1 MSRRFLLPFLA
12 LFSALWMLG
21 EPAASALTERT
32 LTIDAASYDPSG
44 YEAST
49 KSIVITYT
57 ISESQSSGSLSFS
70 SSNTDVCTIAQTI
83 NSGRYSRTEATVTF
97 VRGGSC
103 TLTISV
109 GAWST
114 YTGAS
119 GSITFPITDPG
130 SAVLWGSSIA
140 SPVSYGGVLK
150 DLTVTD
156 IDTGGLG
163 MSRTTC
169 AIADGRAYCWGDNGA
184 GQLGINSTSDSN
196 QPVAV
201 HTVGDGT
208 GSALPDDAEVRAIS
222 VSVSGHVC
230 VTAMP
235 AGGTSDADM
244 RAYCWGRNT
253 NGQLGDG
260 TQINRTVPVE
270 VDDCDCGATL
280 ISAGYD
286 HTCAVIGGHAACW
299 GYGSKGQIGDGL
311 TADSAVPAYVAE
323 TGDGD
328 RGGVTSALPT
338 GAEITMIE
346 AGGDASCAVADG
358 RAYCWGNNANGR
370 LGDGTATNR
379 LVPVAVDLT
388 TGLSTRTVTDIALG
402 GRHSMGDPHS
412 GSWMFTCAVASGD
425 AYCWGSDGWDAIGNG
440 GDGGGYR
447 PIAVYTSSQ
456 GSALPD
462 DAEVTA
468 IDAGWRHV
476 CAVADGVAYCWGAGT
491 DKPGEANVSAGS
503 ALRGNHITKISV
515 TGSQSGTSHMTT
527 NAAVRQFVRAD
538 QTITFP
544 TPARVDH
551 TTASVDLT
559 GEATASSGLAV
570 TLTADPADVCTIAG
584 EVVTVVSHGSC
595 TITADQAG
603 DGDWAPAPSVVRVL
617 SISAPTTTTSSTTTS
632 TSTTSSTTTTVATT
646 TTSSTSTTTTPTSSS
661 TSSTAPEVSSTTTQ
675 PEPSTTSTTIEEATT
690 ASVSGPLLVAE
701 GTDGSVAIA
710 VAVDARNRV
719 VAPDVDGTFRLP
731 GGASLDIVAG
741 PYESA
746 DVVAILRAIDE
757 TATDAELERLSR
769 SCRIH
774 VEIPEDAEGEWI
786 LEILV
791 DGETVISIPILMAD
805 SRIELVEATADGVLE
820 ALSLAVDHLETGG
833 DGPSLVQ
840 IASSDQLPTQVD
852 STSTTTTSSSA
863 PLDPSTTEATT
874 AEMAS
879 DGIDDSAT
887 SSTSLVPTE
896 STVLDSASAAGD
908 IPGLVETLPS
918 TGFSLVGSTFFGVL
932 WLIAGASLLVAR
944 RR

>member
-1 MSRRFLLPFLA
+1 MRRRFLLPFLA
-12 LFSALWMLG
+12 LLAALWMLA
-21 EPAASALTERT
+21 EPTANALTERT
-32 LTIDAASYDPSG
+32 LTINPTSYEANG

-57 ISESQSSGSLSFS
+57 ISEAQSSGSLTFS
-70 SSNTDVCTIAQTI
+70 SANTDVCTIAQTI

-103 TLTISV
+103 TLTITV

-114 YTGAS
+114 YTGAA

-130 SAVLWGSSIA
+130 SAVVWGSSIA

-169 AIADGRAYCWGDNGA
+169 AIADGRAYCWGDNGS

-208 GSALPDDAEVRAIS
+208 GSALPDDAEIRTIS

-235 AGGTSDADM
+235 AGGTTDGDM

-253 NGQLGDG
+253 YGQLGDG

-299 GYGSKGQIGDGL
+299 GYGTKGQIGDGL
-311 TADSAVPAYVAE
+311 TIDSSVPAYVAE

-328 RGGVTSALPT
+328 RGGATSALPT
-338 GAEITMIE
+338 GAEITAIE

-358 RAYCWGNNANGR
+358 RAYCWGHNANGR
-370 LGDGTATNR
+370 LGDGTTTNR
-379 LVPVAVDLT
+379 LVPVAVDVT
-388 TGLSTRTVTDIALG
+388 TGLSGRTVTDIALG
-402 GRHSMGDPHS
+402 GRHSMGGSHS

-440 GDGGGYR
+440 GEGGGYK

-468 IDAGWRHV
+468 IDAGWRHA
-476 CAVADGVAYCWGAGT
+476 CAVAEGIAYCWGADT
-491 DKPGEANVSAGS
+491 DKPGVANVNAGS

-544 TPARVDH
+544 TPTQVSH

-559 GEATASSGLAV
+559 DEATASSGLDVILSAGP
-570 TLTADPADVCTIAG
+570 DDVCTIAG

-595 TITADQAG
+595 TITANQPG

-617 SISAPTTTTSSTTTS
+617 SISAPTATTSSTTTS
-632 TSTTSSTTTTVATT
+632 TSTTSSTTTTIASS

-661 TSSTAPEVSSTTTQ
+661 TSSTAPEVPSTTTQ
-675 PEPSTTSTTIEEATT
+675 PEPSTTSTTIEDATT

-719 VAPDVDGTFRLP
+719 VSPEVDGTFRLP

-741 PYESA
+741 P
-746 DVVAILRAIDE
+746 
-757 TATDAELERLSR
+757 
-769 SCRIH
+769 
-774 VEIPEDAEGEWI
+774 
-786 LEILV
+786 
-791 DGETVISIPILMAD
+791 
-805 SRIELVEATADGVLE
+805 
-820 ALSLAVDHLETGG
+820 
-833 DGPSLVQ
+833 
-840 IASSDQLPTQVD
+840 
-852 STSTTTTSSSA
+852 
-863 PLDPSTTEATT
+863 
-874 AEMAS
+874 
-879 DGIDDSAT
+879 
-887 SSTSLVPTE
+887 
-896 STVLDSASAAGD
+896 
-908 IPGLVETLPS
+908 
-918 TGFSLVGSTFFGVL
+918 
-932 WLIAGASLLVAR
+932 
-944 RR
+944 

>member
-1 MSRRFLLPFLA
+1 MRRRFLLPFLS
-12 LFSALWMLG
+12 LFAVLWMLG
-21 EPAASALTERT
+21 EPAANALTERT
-32 LTIDAASYDPSG
+32 LTIDAASYEAGG

-49 KSIVITYT
+49 KSILITYT
-57 ISESQSSGSLSFS
+57 ISDAQNNGALTFS
-70 SSNTDVCTIAQTI
+70 SANTDVCTIAQTI

-97 VRGGSC
+97 IRGGSC
-103 TLTISV
+103 TLTITV

-114 YTGAS
+114 YSGAS

-130 SAVLWGSSIA
+130 SAVVWGSSIA
-140 SPVSYGGVLK
+140 SPVSYGGALK

-169 AIADGRAYCWGDNGA
+169 AIADGRAYCWGDNGS

-208 GSALPDDAEVRAIS
+208 SSALPDDAEIRTIS

-235 AGGTSDADM
+235 AGGTTDGDM

-253 NGQLGDG
+253 YGQLGDG
-260 TQINRTVPVE
+260 TQTNRTVPVE

-311 TADSAVPAYVAE
+311 TIDSSVPAYVAE

-338 GAEITMIE
+338 GAEITAIE

-358 RAYCWGNNANGR
+358 RAYCWGRNANGR
-370 LGDGTATNR
+370 LGDGTTTNR
-379 LVPVAVDLT
+379 LVPVAVDMT
-388 TGLSTRTVTDIALG
+388 TGLSGRIVTDIALG
-402 GRHSMGDPHS
+402 GRHNMGGSHS

-425 AYCWGSDGWDAIGNG
+425 AYCWGSDSWDAIGNG
-440 GDGGGYR
+440 GEGGGSK

-468 IDAGWRHV
+468 IDAGWRHA
-476 CAVADGVAYCWGAGT
+476 CAVAEGIAYCWGAGT
-491 DKPGEANVSAGS
+491 DKPGVANANAGS

-544 TPARVDH
+544 TPAQVDH

-559 GEATASSGLAV
+559 GEAVASSGLAV
-570 TLTADPADVCTIAG
+570 TLTADPADVCTVAG
-584 EVVTVVSHGSC
+584 EVVTVVTHGSC
-595 TITADQAG
+595 TITANQPG

-632 TSTTSSTTTTVATT
+632 TSTTSSTTSTVATS
-646 TTSSTSTTTTPTSSS
+646 TTSPTPTSPSS
-661 TSSTAPEVSSTTTQ
+661 TTPEVSSTTMQ
-675 PEPSTTSTTIEEATT
+675 PEPSTTSTTIEEVTT

-701 GTDGSVAIA
+701 GTDGSVAVA
-710 VAVDARNRV
+710 VAIDARNRV
-719 VAPDVDGTFRLP
+719 VSPEVDGTFRVP
-731 GGASLDIVAG
+731 GGAALSIVAG
-741 PYESA
+741 PYESD
-746 DVVAILRAIDE
+746 DVAAVLRAIDE

-769 SCRIH
+769 SCHIF
-774 VEIPEDAEGEWI
+774 VEIPNDAEGEWV

-791 DGETVISIPILMAD
+791 DGQTVISIPILVSDTGLEM
-805 SRIELVEATADGVLE
+805 ATASAAGVLE
-820 ALSLAVDHLETGG
+820 VLTVAVDHLETGG

-840 IASSDQLPTQVD
+840 IASSDELLTQVED
-852 STSTTTTSSSA
+852 SSPASS
-863 PLDPSTTEATT
+863 DT
-874 AEMAS
+874 
-879 DGIDDSAT
+879 
-887 SSTSLVPTE
+887 
-896 STVLDSASAAGD
+896 
-908 IPGLVETLPS
+908 PGLTETLPS
-918 TGFSLVGSTFFGVL
+918 TGFSLVGSSFFGAL
-932 WLIAGASLLVAR
+932 WLVIGASLVVTR

>member
-1 MSRRFLLPFLA
+1 
-12 LFSALWMLG
+12 MLG
-21 EPAASALTERT
+21 EPAANALTERT
-32 LTIDAASYDPSG
+32 LSIDAASYDPNG

-49 KSIVITYT
+49 KSIVITHT
-57 ISESQSSGSLSFS
+57 ISEAQTSGSLTFS
-70 SSNTDVCTIAQTI
+70 SANPDVCTIAQTI
-83 NSGRYSRTEATVTF
+83 NSGKYSRTEATVTLI
-97 VRGGSC
+97 RGGSC
-103 TLTISV
+103 TVSITV
-109 GAWST
+109 GAWGT
-114 YTGAS
+114 YTGAT
-119 GSITFPITDPG
+119 GSVTFPITDPG
-130 SAVLWGSSIA
+130 SAVVWGSYIA
-140 SPVSYGGVLK
+140 SPGSYGGVLK
-150 DLTVTD
+150 NLTVTD

-169 AIADGRAYCWGDNGA
+169 AIADGRAYCWGDNGS

-208 GSALPDDAEVRAIS
+208 GSALPDDAEVRTIS

-235 AGGTSDADM
+235 ASGTSDADM

-260 TQINRTVPVE
+260 TQVNRTVPVE

-311 TADSAVPAYVAE
+311 TSDSAVPAYVAE

-328 RGGVTSALPT
+328 RGGATSALPT

-370 LGDGTATNR
+370 LGDGTTTNR

-388 TGLSTRTVTDIALG
+388 TGLSSRTVTDIALG
-402 GRHSMGDPHS
+402 GRHSMGGPHS

-425 AYCWGSDGWDAIGNG
+425 AYCWGSDSWDAIGNG
-440 GDGGGYR
+440 GEGGGYK

-468 IDAGWRHV
+468 IDVGWRHV

-491 DKPGEANVSAGS
+491 DKPGVANVNAGS
-503 ALRGNHITKISV
+503 ALRGNNITKISV
-515 TGSQSGTSHMTT
+515 TGAQSGTSHMTT
-527 NAAVRQFVRAD
+527 NAAVREFVRAD
-538 QTITFP
+538 QTIAFP
-544 TPARVDH
+544 APTGVDH
-551 TTASVDLT
+551 TTTSVDLT
-559 GEATASSGLAV
+559 GEAVASSGLAV
-570 TLTADPADVCTIAG
+570 TLTVDPADVCSIAG
-584 EVVTVVSHGSC
+584 EVLTIVSHGSC
-595 TITADQAG
+595 SITASQPG

-617 SISAPTTTTSSTTTS
+617 FISAPTTTSTTTTS
-632 TSTTSSTTTTVATT
+632 TSTTSTSSTTTTVAT
-646 TTSSTSTTTTPTSSS
+646 STSSS
-661 TSSTAPEVSSTTTQ
+661 TSSTTTPTSPSTTELSEVSSTTTQ
-675 PEPSTTSTTIEEATT
+675 PGPSATSTTIAATTT
-690 ASVSGPLLVAE
+690 ASVSGPLLIAE
-701 GTDGSVAIA
+701 GIDGSVAIA

-719 VAPDVDGTFRLP
+719 VSPELDGSFRLP
-731 GGASLDIVAG
+731 RGATLDIVAG
-741 PYESA
+741 PYASA
-746 DVVAILRAIDE
+746 DVVAILRALDQ
-757 TATDAELERLSR
+757 TATGAELERLSR
-769 SCRIH
+769 SCRIQ
-774 VEIPEDAEGEWI
+774 VQIPEDAQGEWA

-791 DGETVISIPILMAD
+791 DGEIVISIPILPSD
-805 SRIELVEATADGVLE
+805 SAVDLVDAATTGVLE
-820 ALSLAVDHLETGG
+820 FLSVAVDYLETGG

-840 IASSDQLPTQVD
+840 IATSDEMAPEGVSDSSTPGGSSEPTETIGSA
-852 STSTTTTSSSA
+852 STLTSSGS
-863 PLDPSTTEATT
+863 PEL
-874 AEMAS
+874 
-879 DGIDDSAT
+879 IQN
-887 SSTSLVPTE
+887 
-896 STVLDSASAAGD
+896 
-908 IPGLVETLPS
+908 LPS
-918 TGFSLVGSTFFGVL
+918 TGFNLVSSTFFSAL
-932 WLIAGASLLVAR
+932 WLIIGAALVAAR